1 MLKGLVIVPSNEILS
16 NKKDKNEKKQKENE
30 QNKPK
35 ERESWMTTPLEEK
48 IEEIPKET
56 PKPIVAGP
64 TLETLKP
71 KSEVSTK
78 NSTIDVAWREK
89 SLNRAR
95 ERAKEEGIS
104 VDEILFKTWGKTES
118 EMMEIIQQQKY
129 PNQKKNFTQQSTSI
143 SLKNM
148 KKPEDSSDLKWK
160 KEPIGPVASLNT
172 PQVSSIPQIQPS
184 KMNLLD
190 MEADLNKLSGKALKA
205 QLMGDMETYNELNS
219 KIEQIR
225 NLLQQGDHDDVVVL
239 PEFDSRG
246 NKITKKL
253 TDSAN
258 LDDLVL
264 EMKQN
269 GSHEDV
275 MYQSYDKLDTD
286 DQYDSIGNESMNS
299 KKRKRD
305 DEENKLRKKQIN
317 EYNKMKS
324 IGDTCT
330 LCYNSPKM
338 KKYLIIAL
346 GEKAYLAIPPF
357 GSLLKNHCIIS
368 TFEHRNA
375 MNQCDEDEWNE
386 IIKFRSSLKKMF
398 ASLGKDVLFIE
409 TVTSYNMKKQLHSF
423 IECIPISYEDMEVA
437 PGYFK
442 KAILDSDSEWS
453 QNQKLIDTRGKGI
466 SRSIPKDFPYFH
478 VEFSLNGGYAHIIED
493 WTKFPYYFGREIV
506 AGIMDLP
513 LNLIKE
519 REETEEKEK
528 SQVLEF
534 LQIFE
539 KFDWTIELDGG
550 EY

>member
-16 NKKDKNEKKQKENE
+16 HKKDKNEKKHAEVE
-30 QNKPK
+30 QQKPK
-35 ERESWMTTPLEEK
+35 ERESWMTTPAEEK

-56 PKPIVAGP
+56 PKPTIAGP
-64 TLETLKP
+64 AMETIKP
-71 KSEVSTK
+71 KTEVSAK

-104 VDEILFKTWGKTES
+104 VDEILFKTWGKTEA

-129 PNQKKNFTQQSTSI
+129 PNQKKNFTQTPTSL
-143 SLKNM
+143 SWKNM
-148 KKPEDSSDLKWK
+148 KKPEESSDLKWK
-160 KEPIGPVASLNT
+160 KEPSATVATPST
-172 PQVSSIPQIQPS
+172 PQVSSIPHIQHS
-184 KMNLLD
+184 KLNLLD

-205 QLMGDMETYNELNS
+205 QLMGDMDTYNELNS

-225 NLLQQGDHDDVVVL
+225 NLLKQGNHDDVVVL

-253 TDSAN
+253 TESAN

-275 MYQSYDKLDTD
+275 MYQSFDKLDTD
-286 DQYDSIGNESMNS
+286 DQYDSIGNESMKS

-368 TFEHRNA
+368 TFEHRIA

-386 IIKFRSSLKKMF
+386 IIKFKSSLKKMF
-398 ASLGKDVLFIE
+398 SSIGKDVLFIE

-423 IECIPISYEDMEVA
+423 MECIPISYEDMEVA

-466 SRSIPKDFPYFH
+466 ARSIPKDFPYFH
-478 VEFSLNGGYAHIIED
+478 VEFSLNGGYAHVIED

-534 LQIFE
+534 LQLFE
-539 KFDWTIELDGG
+539 KFDWTTELDGG